1 MGFHGDMK
9 KIIVKGRGRKEKMMK
24 MRKTMKLV
32 WAVLLMFGL
41 MVTVVACG
49 NNTAEQENGAAEET
63 VYKVG
68 TEPTFQPF
76 EYKDLETDEIV
87 GFDIDLIK
95 AIAEEGGFKVEIQSL
110 GFDALIPAVQ
120 SGTIDIVAS
129 GMTID
134 EERSKQVDFTQ
145 PYINAGLALAVAKSN
160 ETIKSEEDLE
170 GATVGVQIG
179 TTGAMKANELKEQ
192 GIVEKVLTYDTID
205 VLMAELT
212 KGTVDAVIN
221 DAAVTES
228 FIKSGHDDIKIVGE
242 QMNTEQYGFAV
253 AKGNTE
259 LLQRLND
266 GLQKVMASGKYEQ
279 LLAKYDLPAN
289 ARP

>member
-1 MGFHGDMK
+1 
-9 KIIVKGRGRKEKMMK
+9 MMK

>member
-41 MVTVVACG
+41 MVTMVACG

-170 GATVGVQIG
+170 GATVAVQIG

>member
-170 GATVGVQIG
+170 GATVAVQIG

>member
-1 MGFHGDMK
+1 MK
-9 KIIVKGRGRKEKMMK
+9 KGSLLRKVC
-24 MRKTMKLV
+24 TVFLV
-32 WAVLLMFGL
+32 IGL
-41 MVTVVACG
+41 MMSMAACG
-49 NNTAEQENGAAEET
+49 NGDSNVDEEKI
-63 VYKVG
+63 YKVG

-76 EYKDLETDEIV
+76 EYKDLETDEII

-95 AIAEEGGFKVEIQSL
+95 AIAEESGIKVEIQSL

-134 EERSKQVDFTQ
+134 EERGKQVDFTA
-145 PYINAGLALAVAKSN
+145 PYINAGLAIAVAKSN
-160 ETIKSEEDLE
+160 ETIKQAEDLK
-170 GATVGVQIG
+170 GTTVAVQIG
-179 TTGAMKANELKEQ
+179 TTGAKTANALKDE
-192 GIVEKVLTYDTID
+192 GVVAKVLTYDTID

-221 DAAVTES
+221 DAQVTEA

-242 QMNTEQYGFAV
+242 QMSVEQYGFAV
-253 AKGNTE
+253 RKGNAD
-259 LLQRLND
+259 LLAKLNS
-266 GLQKVMASGKYEQ
+266 GLEKVMENGTYDE
-279 LLAKYDLPAN
+279 LLAKYELPVN

>member
-1 MGFHGDMK
+1 
-9 KIIVKGRGRKEKMMK
+9 MMK

-170 GATVGVQIG
+170 GATVAVQIG

>member
-1 MGFHGDMK
+1 
-9 KIIVKGRGRKEKMMK
+9 

-170 GATVGVQIG
+170 GATVAVQIG

>member
-1 MGFHGDMK
+1 
-9 KIIVKGRGRKEKMMK
+9 MMK

-41 MVTVVACG
+41 MVTMVACG

-170 GATVGVQIG
+170 GATVAVQIG

>member
-1 MGFHGDMK
+1 
-9 KIIVKGRGRKEKMMK
+9 MMT

-170 GATVGVQIG
+170 GATVAVQIG

>member
-1 MGFHGDMK
+1 MVFQFR
-9 KIIVKGRGRKEKMMK
+9 INKGGKEKMKKGSMLK
-24 MRKTMKLV
+24 KVCTVFLV
-32 WAVLLMFGL
+32 IGL
-41 MVTVVACG
+41 MMSMVACG
-49 NNTAEQENGAAEET
+49 NGDSNVDEEKI
-63 VYKVG
+63 YKVG

-76 EYKDLETDEIV
+76 EYKDLETDEII

-95 AIAEEGGFKVEIQSL
+95 AIAEESGIKVEIQSL

-134 EERSKQVDFTQ
+134 EERGKQVDFTA
-145 PYINAGLALAVAKSN
+145 PYINAGLAIAVAKSN
-160 ETIKSEEDLE
+160 ETIKSAEDLK
-170 GATVGVQIG
+170 GTTVAVQIG
-179 TTGAMKANELKEQ
+179 TTGAKTANALKDE
-192 GIVEKVLTYDTID
+192 GVVAKVLTYDTID

-221 DAAVTES
+221 DAQVTEA

-242 QMNTEQYGFAV
+242 QMSVEQYGFAV
-253 AKGNTE
+253 RKGNTE
-259 LLQRLND
+259 LLEKLNS
-266 GLQKVMASGKYEQ
+266 GLEKVMTSGKYDE
-279 LLAKYDLPAN
+279 LLAKYELPAN

>member
-1 MGFHGDMK
+1 
-9 KIIVKGRGRKEKMMK
+9 MMK

-41 MVTVVACG
+41 MVTMVACG
-49 NNTAEQENGAAEET
+49 NNTADQENGAAEET

-170 GATVGVQIG
+170 GATVAVQIG

>member
-1 MGFHGDMK
+1 M
-9 KIIVKGRGRKEKMMK
+9 
-24 MRKTMKLV
+24 
-32 WAVLLMFGL
+32 
-41 MVTVVACG
+41 VACG

-170 GATVGVQIG
+170 GATVAVQIG